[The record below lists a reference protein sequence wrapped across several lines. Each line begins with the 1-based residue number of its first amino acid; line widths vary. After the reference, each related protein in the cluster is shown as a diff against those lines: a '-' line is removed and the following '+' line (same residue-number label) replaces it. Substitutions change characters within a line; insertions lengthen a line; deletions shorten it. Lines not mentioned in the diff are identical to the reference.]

1 MDVHQSVLLHEVI
14 ENLNLAPGKKILD
27 CTLGGGGHA
36 RAILEEITPGGKL
49 IGIDQDEGALSIA
62 AGNLKDF
69 GDEAIFV
76 HGNFRNLNSIFN
88 KLDIGEVDGILFDL
102 GLSSLQL
109 EEKERGFSIKLD
121 GPLDMRMNK
130 RQKLDA
136 AQLLNSLSE
145 LEIADILKRFGEER
159 FAKRIARAIVR
170 RRPVRRTRELI
181 KLVVNAVPY
190 KARHGR
196 IHLATR
202 TFQALRIAVN
212 DELESLSSGLDAAVR
227 FLKKN
232 GRICVISFHSLEDR
246 IVKNRYKDYKMKNIL
261 KIITKKPLT
270 PQDEEVLVNPR
281 SRSAK
286 LRVAEKV

>member
-1 MDVHQSVLLHEVI
+1 MHQSVLLHEVI